1 MSIENKILIAF
12 LIDIFIGDPRNW
24 PHPVIAI
31 GSIAKF
37 MESITRKYLKNEYLA
52 GFLTFF
58 TVISLAGIIVFL
70 ICLLSYSYSQIMGDI
85 ISIFILYTTL
95 SIKSLWKHSMA
106 VYYALKKTGLNAG
119 RTEVSKIVSRNCDKM
134 TESDIIKATIESVS
148 ENIVD
153 GITAPL
159 FFAFLFGPVGAIIYK
174 AINTLDS
181 MFGYK
186 NEKYYKFGFISA
198 KIDDFANYL
207 PARTTIPFILLASG
221 VLFLHPVKAFK
232 TMLKD
237 HNKTPSPN
245 SGISESLVAGA
256 LEIELGGN
264 SYYFSTLSKRPK
276 IGNAIIA
283 LQRKHI
289 LMTNRLMFLTA
300 CFSLSA
306 FFCLYHLISG

>member
-1 MSIENKILIAF
+1 MNIENKILIAF
-12 LIDIFIGDPRNW
+12 LIDIFIGDPENW

-31 GSIAKF
+31 GSLAKF
-37 MESITRKYLKNEYLA
+37 MESITRKYFKNEYLA

-58 TVISLAGIIVFL
+58 TVISLTGIIVFL
-70 ICLLSYSYSQIMGDI
+70 ICLSSYSYSQMMGDI
-85 ISIFILYTTL
+85 ISIFIIYTTL

-106 VYYALKKTGLNAG
+106 IYYALKKTGLNAG
-119 RTEVSKIVSRNCDKM
+119 RTEVSKIVSRDCDKM
-134 TESDIIKATIESVS
+134 SESDIIKATIESVS

-186 NEKYYKFGFISA
+186 NEKYYKFGFVSA

-207 PARTTIPFILLASG
+207 PARITVPFILLASG
-221 VLFLHPVKAFK
+221 ILFLHPIKAFK

-256 LEIELGGN
+256 LDIELGGDN
-264 SYYFSTLSKRPK
+264 YYFKVLSKRPK
-276 IGNAIIA
+276 IGNGVVV
-283 LQRKHI
+283 LKRKHI
-289 LMTNRLMFLTA
+289 LIINQLMFLTA
-300 CFSLSA
+300 CFSFSA
-306 FFCLYHLISG
+306 FFCIYYLIRS